1 MEPPMSKGSLCP
13 TDIPTN
19 VVCPNDVIHPR
30 FFSYDDGKG
39 PSQSDVWKLSQE
51 TDHRNTS
58 IEEIKKAEQAKR
70 LEKEEHELIA
80 VLKGPNHAFGELIA
94 ASAITDEML

>member
-1 MEPPMSKGSLCP
+1 MERVPPNQMFGNFLK
-13 TDIPTN
+13 
-19 VVCPNDVIHPR
+19 
-30 FFSYDDGKG
+30 
-39 PSQSDVWKLSQE
+39 KLM
-51 TDHRNTS
+51 NTS

-70 LEKEEHELIA
+70 LEKEEHELTA